1 MKNQPEGNK
10 DGWVWQ
16 LTFGEIHKALNSC
29 QSNIFKMTIAGQGIE
44 TEYVKIENL
53 SNYNF
58 GQTQQGNFWNI
69 QFDQKTNE

>member
-10 DGWVWQ
+10 GDWVWQ

-29 QSNIFKMTIAGQGIE
+29 QSNILKMTIAGQGIE
-44 TEYVKIENL
+44 TEYVKIEKR

-69 QFDQKTNE
+69 QFDQKTYE

>member
-44 TEYVKIENL
+44 TESEYVKIEKL

-58 GQTQQGNFWNI
+58 GQIQQGNF
-69 QFDQKTNE
+69 

>member
-44 TEYVKIENL
+44 TEYVKIEKR

-58 GQTQQGNFWNI
+58 VFL
-69 QFDQKTNE
+69 